1 MSFSHQI
8 SVAGHRA
15 RLDCG
20 TLGKVHE
27 LESALDSLLGEASL
41 GPAFDLLVELG
52 RDGPILDCTL
62 SLAVVDALPQ
72 PAEAGFRAGSP
83 SMPRK
88 RVSIAALLIA
98 MIGRHHGLR
107 MESLR
112 ERITALEWLGGPSGI
127 RLNKAAPREV
137 PSEGPTGK
145 SPQKSPHPAGP

>member
-20 TLGKVHE
+20 TLGKVNE

-52 RDGPILDCTL
+52 RDGPILDCTQ
-62 SLAVVDALPQ
+62 SLAVVDAFDNRRGGLQ
-72 PAEAGFRAGSP
+72 GRITLYASDERGR
-83 SMPRK
+83 
-88 RVSIAALLIA
+88 IAALLIA

-112 ERITALEWLGGPSGI
+112 ERITALEWLGGFGASDRKVPT
-127 RLNKAAPREV
+127 EV
-137 PSEGPTGK
+137 PTPGRTIVS
-145 SPQKSPHPAGP
+145 